1 MDGPTEAEVRA
12 ARKWLAKR
20 GVRVA
25 EPTTLLALRLGAR
38 RGARPP
44 GYWAWVVVV
53 LVSVVLVGTVVE
65 FLALWLHAPVGSAFF
80 VGYAGAVLLVR
91 SSVRRADRR
100 AAAWLG
106 DRRLAVPRPSW
117 RKSLGGWY
125 LASLVTTFGGGAL
138 LAVVM
143 CVTTSEWVWAVGWLA
158 LLALGAVVVAVVL
171 TGVVRRP
178 VIAEDETSLV
188 IDGVV
193 RAEDPFL
200 AMPALFALPVLFDVL
215 TSGPQ
220 PHEFTPWLVGYVV
233 LAYATLL
240 VSRYARYRRRML
252 PSGRYGMEVAVR

>member
-1 MDGPTEAEVRA
+1 MDEPTEAEVRA

-20 GVRVA
+20 GVEVA

-38 RGARPP
+38 GGARPP

-53 LVSVVLVGTVVE
+53 LVVVVLAGIVTQ
-65 FLALWLHAPVGSAFF
+65 FLALWLHTPLGSTFF
-80 VGYAGAVLLVR
+80 VGFAGVVLLVR
-91 SSVRRADRR
+91 SPVRRADRR
-100 AAAWLG
+100 AATWLG
-106 DRRLAVPRPSW
+106 DRRLDVPRPSW

-125 LASLVTTFGGGAL
+125 LASLVITFGGGAL

-143 CVTTSEWVWAVGWLA
+143 CVTTSKWVWAVGWLA

-171 TGVVRRP
+171 TEVVRRP

-188 IDGVV
+188 IDGSV

-215 TSGPQ
+215 TSGWQ

-240 VSRYARYRRRML
+240 VSRSTRYRRRKL
-252 PSGRYGMEVAVR
+252 PAGSYGLAVAR

>member
-1 MDGPTEAEVRA
+1 MDEPTEAEVRA

-38 RGARPP
+38 GGARQP
-44 GYWAWVVVV
+44 GYWAWRVVMLVVVGLAAIV
-53 LVSVVLVGTVVE
+53 TQ
-65 FLALWLHAPVGSAFF
+65 FLALWLHTPLGGAYF
-80 VGYAGAVLLVR
+80 VGFAAVVLLIR

-106 DRRLAVPRPSW
+106 DRRLDVPRPSW
-117 RKSLGGWY
+117 RESLGGWY
-125 LASLVTTFGGGAL
+125 LASLVITFGGGAL

-143 CVTTSEWVWAVGWLA
+143 CVTTSWVWAVGWLV

-171 TGVVRRP
+171 AEVVRRP

-193 RAEDPFL
+193 RTEDPFL

-215 TSGPQ
+215 TGRQ
-220 PHEFTPWLVGYVV
+220 PHEYTPWLVGYVV

-240 VSRYARYRRRML
+240 VSRYTRYRRRKL
-252 PSGRYGMEVAVR
+252 PAGDYGTVAAVR